1 MNSNDTNGTVA
12 GHNLK
17 YHGSTNPRISI
28 LDRLE
33 KFLPA
38 MAASN
43 KGQLLA
49 TF

>member
-1 MNSNDTNGTVA
+1 MNSKSTNETNGTIE
-12 GHNLK
+12 GH
-17 YHGSTNPRISI
+17 YHGGTNKISI

-43 KGQLLA
+43 KGQLLSI
-49 TF
+49 F

>member
-1 MNSNDTNGTVA
+1 MNSKQINDTNGTVA
-12 GHNLK
+12 GHN
-17 YHGSTNPRISI
+17 HGGTNPRISI

-43 KGQLLA
+43 KG
-49 TF
+49 